1 MVKLQIE
8 GKDYPFPQR
17 LSPYLW
23 SSLAQLDLGEPLQ
36 WPRAL
41 HLVSGAPLS
50 ELVIADYKA
59 LELGMGFLLNL
70 MGQRAKVDHIVF
82 NDIQFGQW
90 VDLDIWLVWG
100 IDKHLVEIIEILA
113 PDCKWADEALWV
125 VEQYSKWRL
134 SIYKGYSALFGLN
147 EPSYSDPDEKHDK
160 MAIARGWYAVMVKLA
175 QGDILRLDPV
185 AEQPVRK
192 ALNML
197 AYQKQIEREEAARQL
212 EINRK
217 YDLQRNSRSLR

>member
-8 GKDYPFPQR
+8 GKGYPFPKR
-17 LSPYLW
+17 LTIPLW
-23 SSLAQLDLGEPLQ
+23 ASLAQLDLGEPLQ

-41 HLVSGAPLS
+41 HLATGAPFD
-50 ELVIADYKA
+50 ELVRADHKA

-70 MGQRAKVDHIVF
+70 MGQRSKAAHKPFSEIL
-82 NDIQFGQW
+82 FGQW

-100 IDKHLVEIIEILA
+100 AERHMVEIMEILA
-113 PDCKWADEALWV
+113 PEVHWADEALWIV
-125 VEQYSKWRL
+125 DGYARWRL
-134 SIYKGYSALFGLN
+134 SIYKSYSSLFGLN
-147 EPSYSDPDEKHDK
+147 EPGADDPEDVPDK

-175 QGDILRLDPV
+175 QGDILKLDPV
-185 AEQPVRK
+185 AEQPLKK

-197 AYQKQIEREEAARQL
+197 AYQKQVEREEAARQL
-212 EINRK
+212 EISRK